1 MFFTYRKKKRKKNG
15 SNGRSSVD
23 FEAAELVLMTNVQML
38 IATVTSSLQG
48 RWVAI
53 IYIIYLQS
61 SENLVRTE
69 FNFLILKKIE
79 KWHEGHK
86 WFKFKCMHI
95 CYIILWILSVK
106 ISKRICTF
114 YPKRASYVLAL
125 FFDFIPILII
135 KIETL
140 PCGLPQWIH

>member
-15 SNGRSSVD
+15 SNGHSSVD
-23 FEAAELVLMTNVQML
+23 SEGAELVLMTNVQIL
-38 IATVTSSLQG
+38 ITTVAFSLQG
-48 RWVAI
+48 WWVTI
-53 IYIIYLQS
+53 IYILYLQYNK
-61 SENLVRTE
+61 NLVSKE

-114 YPKRASYVLAL
+114 YPKRASYVLVL
-125 FFDFIPILII
+125 FFHFIPIFII

-140 PCGLPQWIH
+140 PQWIH